1 MPKGALTPKRRRD
14 ALLDSTNKRK
24 RLDPSQLVKKDR
36 SVVSEEVAK
45 AAKASRLHGRLSQ
58 ARSTES
64 LEVGRARGSQQSR
77 QLVKPDLSAIPPS
90 EGRHSRNVQDRR
102 PGPMMRRALQYGQ
115 GKKRYSHILKD
126 LKA

>member
-24 RLDPSQLVKKDR
+24 SMDLRQLVKK
-36 SVVSEEVAK
+36 SPEERIEATSK
-45 AAKASRLHGRLSQ
+45 ANKAGIINYNLFT
-58 ARSTES
+58 ARQDEAAR
-64 LEVGRARGSQQSR
+64 VGRARGSQQSR

-115 GKKRYSHILKD
+115 WKKRYSHILKD